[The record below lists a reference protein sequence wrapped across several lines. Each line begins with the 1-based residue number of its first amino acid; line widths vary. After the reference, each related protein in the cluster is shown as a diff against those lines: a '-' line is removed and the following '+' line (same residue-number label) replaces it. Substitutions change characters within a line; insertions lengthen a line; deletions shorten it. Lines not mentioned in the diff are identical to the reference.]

1 MVRNIVVLG
10 GSSHPSLNEI
20 ICDHLGLPPG
30 NVLLSKFSVGETRVE
45 IGESVRGK
53 DVYIIQTGAG
63 KVNDNLMELLICISA
78 CQTASAKKITAVCP
92 LFFYSK
98 QSDLPYNK
106 SGAPLSKISSGYN
119 KPDFA
124 CEESQPSN
132 LPNGN
137 GLEKGV
143 GKTHFDDV
151 SVHKTVQRSN
161 TVDSTKSDFSTRKRN
176 VSWSSGQNSNS
187 NDDEHG
193 AVSTSFHARPGY
205 KEWVAQAGTLV
216 ADLLTTA
223 GADHVI
229 TMDLHDPQYQGFF
242 DIPVDNLYGRPILKK
257 YILQSIPNYQQAVV
271 VSPDAGGAKRATAIA
286 DGLGMPFALIHKVS
300 VNPLWVSS
308 QQR

>member
-10 GSSHPSLNEI
+10 GSSHPALNEV

-78 CQTASAKKITAVCP
+78 CQTASAKRITAVCP
-92 LFFYSK
+92 LFFYSR
-98 QSDLPYNK
+98 QSDVPYNK
-106 SGAPLSKISSGYN
+106 SGAPLSKLSSCN
-119 KPDFA
+119 HKA
-124 CEESQPSN
+124 ESSSEDSHTAGVT
-132 LPNGN
+132 NGSDAV
-137 GLEKGV
+137 GTSF
-143 GKTHFDDV
+143 GKTQLDDT
-151 SVHKTVQRSN
+151 SGRKAIQHSSIG
-161 TVDSTKSDFSTRKRN
+161 DSTKADLLTRKRN
-176 VSWSSGQNSNS
+176 ISLSSGPNGNE
-187 NDDEHG
+187 DD
-193 AVSTSFHARPGY
+193 SSPITFHARPGY

-242 DIPVDNLYGRPILKK
+242 DIPVDNLYGRPILKR
-257 YILQSIPNYQQAVV
+257 YIMQSIPNYQHAVV

-300 VNPLWVSS
+300 VRLPMLLLFKG
-308 QQR
+308 